1 MTTFLRKAACCAAI
15 FFVASAPAQSEP
27 DWIAELF
34 TRSSFGGVI
43 ETAIG
48 ITRLETP
55 MPARITADDL
65 DFHTPKTRILLI
77 GGLDGSEASA
87 RAAVDAFR
95 WFHNSG
101 KASEFRERFA
111 VSLIPLANPDGW
123 TSESNG
129 ANASGGNP
137 LRGYPPPGDA
147 YQSVTDPEAVYLW
160 RWIGMHASDWV
171 VDVRAAQRIRW
182 LLPEGDGATPA
193 ELSESFGELKAS
205 LRNTS
210 TLKPSD
216 ELVPQLVRH
225 APSGTG
231 PLPAIRAEAPG
242 SNGGTFLRELLTAIE
257 KEKLDGP
264 SPARRELQRRLD
276 RTPIEIAEQLA
287 VHYGHKLDQVAYIPA
302 VALIGRIRLGKLT
315 NNPSHLADVERIV
328 APYVDGTRPTL
339 PERTSGST
347 LSGHL
352 IFSELARVTGNPKYT
367 ALARAAA
374 ELGFDD
380 QGQPKVSM
388 PFHNEMSDAV
398 FMGGP
403 ILAETG
409 RLTGE
414 AKYFDMLIRHFRF
427 MKALDLRS
435 DGLYRHSPL
444 AEAAWG
450 RGNGFPA
457 LGLALSLTAL
467 PDAHPA
473 RAELSREL
481 RAQLEALVRHQDPT
495 GTWHQVI
502 DRPGSYRELTST
514 SMIVFAMVRGV
525 RLGLLEP
532 SDYDKAIERA
542 WYGIRTRIAS
552 NGELVDVCTSTGKQP
567 SLRHYLDRKAILG
580 RDDRGGGM
588 ALLAA
593 TEMAV
598 WLQEH

>member
-1 MTTFLRKAACCAAI
+1 MTTLLRKAACCAAI
-15 FFVASAPAQSEP
+15 FFVASAPAEREP
-27 DWIAELF
+27 DWIGELLA
-34 TRSSFGGVI
+34 RSSFGGVI
-43 ETAIG
+43 ETAVG

-87 RAAVDAFR
+87 KVAAGAFR
-95 WFHNSG
+95 WFYNAG
-101 KASEFRERFA
+101 EATEFRDRFA
-111 VSLIPLANPDGW
+111 VSLVPLANPDAWMSRGA
-123 TSESNG
+123 G

-137 LRGYPPPGDA
+137 LRGYPPTGDA
-147 YQSVTDPEAVYLW
+147 YQSPTDPEAVYLW
-160 RWIGMHASDWV
+160 RWIGMHAADWV
-171 VDVRAAQRIRW
+171 IDVRAGNRIRW
-182 LLPEGDGATPA
+182 LVPEGDDAVPN
-193 ELSESFGELKAS
+193 ELRASFGALKAL
-205 LRNTS
+205 LRNAS

-216 ELVPQLVRH
+216 ELVPQLIRR

-231 PLPAIRAEAPG
+231 AVPAIRAKAPG

-257 KEKLDGP
+257 KEKLGGP
-264 SPARRELQRRLD
+264 SPARRKLQRRLD

-287 VHYGHKLDQVAYIPA
+287 VHYGHELDPVAYIPA
-302 VALIGRIRLGKLT
+302 VALIGRIRLGEMT

-328 APYVDGTRPTL
+328 APYLDGARPTL
-339 PERTSGST
+339 PERTTGST

-352 IFSELARVTGNPKYT
+352 IFSELARVTGNPKYI

-374 ELGFDD
+374 DLGFDD

-403 ILAETG
+403 VLAETG
-409 RLTGE
+409 RLTSE
-414 AKYFDMLIRHFRF
+414 TKYFDMLVRHFRF

-444 AEAAWG
+444 DEAAWG

-467 PDAHPA
+467 PDLHPA
-473 RAELSREL
+473 RNELGHEL
-481 RAQLEALVRHQDPT
+481 RAHLEALVSHQDPT
-495 GTWHQVI
+495 GMWHQVI
-502 DRPGSYRELTST
+502 DLPGSYRELTST
-514 SMIVFAMVRGV
+514 SMILFAIVRGV
-525 RLGLLEP
+525 RLGLLER
-532 SDYDKAIERA
+532 SDYEKPLERA
-542 WYGIRTRIAS
+542 WYAIRTRIAPD
-552 NGELVDVCTSTGKQP
+552 GELVDVCTSTGRQP

-598 WLQEH
+598 WQRER